1 MDTMPRVSIIIL
13 NWNGWKDTVECLE
26 SIYQIT
32 YPNYDVIVVDN
43 GSVDGSIEKIKAYAE
58 GRVRVESDFL
68 TYVEENKP
76 ICYTEYS
83 REETETGG
91 DTGRGGKEHTQ
102 PQRSLTIIKNESNFG
117 FAEGNNIALRYAVK
131 YLNSDYLL
139 LLNNDTVVDEGFLDA
154 MVIAAVSDNRIGG
167 LSPKMYFYSCPDRL
181 QAVGVEIRKNI
192 FNKLGIDVISVLDY
206 KLIGHKQFDLGQ
218 YEKILQVDSL
228 IGCCMLIRREAIID
242 SGYLDPIFFIYH
254 EESDWLLRIKNNG
267 YKLLCVPE
275 ARIWHKIFASS
286 GGELSPTVAY
296 YGTRN
301 ALLFAKKHN
310 TSVLYFMY
318 LLWFPVYGAKYIFN
332 LAKHGRFNILVYF
345 LSGFCDGISGKKF
358 K

>member
-139 LLNNDTVVDEGFLDA
+139 LLNNDTVVDESFLDA
-154 MVIAAVSDNRIGG
+154 MIIAAESDNKIGG
-167 LSPKMYFYSCPDRL
+167 LNPKMYFYSCPDRF

-192 FNKLGIDVISVLDY
+192 FNRLGVDVISVLDY
-206 KLIGHKQFDLGQ
+206 TLMGHKEVDLGQ
-218 YEKILQVDSL
+218 YENGLQVDSL
-228 IGCCMLIRREAIID
+228 IGCCMLIRREAVID
-242 SGYLDPIFFIYH
+242 SGYLDPIFFVYH
-254 EESDWLLRIKNNG
+254 EESDWLHRMKKNG
-267 YKLLCVPE
+267 YKFLYVPE
-275 ARIWHKIFASS
+275 AKIWHKVSASS

-301 ALLFAKKHN
+301 ALIFAQKHN
-310 TSVLYFMY
+310 TTLSYFMY
-318 LLWFPVYGAKYIFN
+318 LLWFPIYGGKYIFH
-332 LAKHGRFNILVYF
+332 LAKNRKLGLFVYL
-345 LSGFCDGISGKKF
+345 LSGFRDGVFGEKF